1 MNPAALL
8 DEQFR
13 SQFGVSLNREPERD
27 LNPPDEP
34 ILSIDVAVRR
44 LEKSLT
50 AQKASEWWDDFIVI
64 FHDEMSEEEK
74 DQLMV
79 TIMEDDKD
87 EQMLISKKVYKR
99 AIRTMAQ
106 MFLRQLGGVV

>member
-1 MNPAALL
+1 MNAHDIIREPFA
-8 DEQFR
+8 R
-13 SQFGVSLNREPERD
+13 IFGKEPERD
-27 LNPPDEP
+27 INPPDEP
-34 ILSIDVAVRR
+34 ILNIDVAVKR

-50 AQKASEWWDDFIVI
+50 AQKASEFWDDFIVI

-74 DQLMV
+74 DQQMV
-79 TIMEDDKD
+79 AVMEDDKD

-106 MFLRQLGGVV
+106 MFLGQLGGSV